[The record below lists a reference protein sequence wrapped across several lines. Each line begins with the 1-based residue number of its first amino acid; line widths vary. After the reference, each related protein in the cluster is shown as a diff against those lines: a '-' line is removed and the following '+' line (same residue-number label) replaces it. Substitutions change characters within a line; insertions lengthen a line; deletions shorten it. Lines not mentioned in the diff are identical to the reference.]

1 MLCEIYLFLGFQGF
15 LEGLDAGFDE
25 FLWGFTSAS
34 IMVIHVRFCRWRYL
48 AHPYSVVGFVISI
61 ILPLTMYVMPYD
73 LTISTL
79 SCHMP
84 GRGTVPLL
92 QRHFMMASKL
102 KARKE
107 RSVFIRSLR

>member
-1 MLCEIYLFLGFQGF
+1 MGFRAWEGQRQGLEVLCEIYLFLGFQGF
-15 LEGLDAGFDE
+15 LEGLDA
-25 FLWGFTSAS
+25 
-34 IMVIHVRFCRWRYL
+34 
-48 AHPYSVVGFVISI
+48 GFVISI